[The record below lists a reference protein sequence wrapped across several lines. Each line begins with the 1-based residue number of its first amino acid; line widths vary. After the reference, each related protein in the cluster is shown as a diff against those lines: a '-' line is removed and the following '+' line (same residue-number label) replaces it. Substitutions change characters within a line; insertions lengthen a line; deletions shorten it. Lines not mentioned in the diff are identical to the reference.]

1 MRARPS
7 RAARRPVI
15 ARCIAPVPSVGV
27 ASSKNLRRAEGISAR
42 TGRNRLQSA
51 PAWGRL
57 RAMSSRARLSAR
69 LALATVV
76 LPSLAFAQD
85 NIVPFG
91 QEDSP
96 RAHLRDR
103 YRKPESSQKLSDS
116 VRKLK
121 SEDVEERLEA
131 IHTLGQI
138 DDPKATEALVGVASE
153 LDMRV
158 RLEAVDTLGRAPA
171 GAPPSAE
178 AWAHARLPRVAVL
191 ESAAG
196 VKVGQNLRVAPSRPM
211 RERHEAAS
219 ASTTTPLVG

>member
-15 ARCIAPVPSVGV
+15 ARSIAPVPSVGV

-51 PAWGRL
+51 PAWARL

-91 QEDSP
+91 QE
-96 RAHLRDR
+96 
-103 YRKPESSQKLSDS
+103 
-116 VRKLK
+116 
-121 SEDVEERLEA
+121 
-131 IHTLGQI
+131 
-138 DDPKATEALVGVASE
+138 
-153 LDMRV
+153 
-158 RLEAVDTLGRAPA
+158 
-171 GAPPSAE
+171 
-178 AWAHARLPRVAVL
+178 
-191 ESAAG
+191 ESARADHG
-196 VKVGQNLRVAPSRPM
+196 LPLAQHRPCGARQRDLRAR
-211 RERHEAAS
+211 RHR
-219 ASTTTPLVG
+219 

>member
-15 ARCIAPVPSVGV
+15 ARSIAPLPSVGF
-27 ASSKNLRRAEGISAR
+27 ASSKNPRRAEGISAR

-51 PAWGRL
+51 PAWARL

-138 DDPKATEALVGVASE
+138 DDPKATEALVGVASD

-158 RLEAVDTLGRAPA
+158 RIKAIDTLG
-171 GAPPSAE
+171 
-178 AWAHARLPRVAVL
+178 L
-191 ESAAG
+191 
-196 VKVGQNLRVAPSRPM
+196 VKAKD
-211 RERHEAAS
+211 A
-219 ASTTTPLVG
+219 TPLLVDRKSTRLNSSHGYISYAVFCLKKKKKQKITRNNVNKYHSI